1 MKRVISCVLLM
12 LVLTSNAFALEV
24 PTGTVVQNLNGSQ
37 QAIKTFTVSPEQD
50 PAALIEEPFEL
61 EGYLYTFAD
70 IVKSENPV
78 EEKRIHTEVITVETT
93 KDDLALILEQLK
105 PTIEYDDGRF
115 QGTLALDHTSLNTV
129 AAGYATKNYTVTETK
144 TIGQLDRNDMSYVPA
159 TTIKNGRT
167 LSLANVEWQVT
178 GTDLVGEAL
187 MPSQYQAVATYSA
200 KASYPTLKAVC
211 EGRELP
217 AYEAAAEFTA
227 QTSGELDN
235 LLSQLGGKPGAVQTL
250 EKLEQAEKTAEDKL
264 AALLEQLRGA
274 PQDDP
279 ALSAAVVKAAND
291 AESKRRQADAV
302 NKLVDAGLAQNQAE
316 AGALIARAV
325 SAAAERAEEVQTI
338 LGAWSDAPG
347 DMRKTD
353 ANAALLERVRDS
365 KTLQDISRYLG
376 RFREI
381 FAQGKRNGY
390 AYGRGEKYAL
400 ELGNDLSRALT
411 SELAMLA
418 VPETLP
424 LFLRKY
430 QHRQIKQYRRREPVY
445 KGAGDIICCLDE
457 SGSTAGD
464 LAAWGKAV
472 ALTLLEIAQSEGRK
486 FALVHFSGPGRFQ
499 TDVFLPGQSS
509 LEEKLHAAET
519 FLGGGTD
526 FQTPLAEAERLMR
539 EGGFENADIA
549 FITDGEC
556 SLPET
561 CVEMLQK
568 AQSELRFT
576 VTGILL
582 DEGNAGMDFSLK
594 PFCQNIYRTSELTGD
609 QIVGEIVLDRV

>member
-1 MKRVISCVLLM
+1 
-12 LVLTSNAFALEV
+12 
-24 PTGTVVQNLNGSQ
+24 
-37 QAIKTFTVSPEQD
+37 
-50 PAALIEEPFEL
+50 
-61 EGYLYTFAD
+61 
-70 IVKSENPV
+70 
-78 EEKRIHTEVITVETT
+78 
-93 KDDLALILEQLK
+93 
-105 PTIEYDDGRF
+105 
-115 QGTLALDHTSLNTV
+115 
-129 AAGYATKNYTVTETK
+129 
-144 TIGQLDRNDMSYVPA
+144 
-159 TTIKNGRT
+159 
-167 LSLANVEWQVT
+167 
-178 GTDLVGEAL
+178 
-187 MPSQYQAVATYSA
+187 
-200 KASYPTLKAVC
+200 
-211 EGRELP
+211 
-217 AYEAAAEFTA
+217 
-227 QTSGELDN
+227 
-235 LLSQLGGKPGAVQTL
+235 
-250 EKLEQAEKTAEDKL
+250 
-264 AALLEQLRGA
+264 
-274 PQDDP
+274 
-279 ALSAAVVKAAND
+279 
-291 AESKRRQADAV
+291 
-302 NKLVDAGLAQNQAE
+302 
-316 AGALIARAV
+316 
-325 SAAAERAEEVQTI
+325 
-338 LGAWSDAPG
+338 
-347 DMRKTD
+347 
-353 ANAALLERVRDS
+353 
-365 KTLQDISRYLG
+365 
-376 RFREI
+376 
-381 FAQGKRNGY
+381 
-390 AYGRGEKYAL
+390 
-400 ELGNDLSRALT
+400 
-411 SELAMLA
+411 MLA

-472 ALTLLEIAQSEGRK
+472 AMTLLEIAQSEGRK

-582 DEGNAGMDFSLK
+582 DEGNADMDFSLK

-609 QIVGEIVLDRV
+609 QIVGEIMLDRV

>member
-1 MKRVISCVLLM
+1 MLKPYRTIQDVLASRWVLSPPAERHQKTDRVLRS
-12 LVLTSNAFALEV
+12 TKLESSIYRD
-24 PTGTVVQNLNGSQ
+24 LR
-37 QAIKTFTVSPEQD
+37 AEDAAMDEIEQD
-50 PAALIEEPFEL
+50 AGKKLKSFPALSQDVFQSFYSLVPRRNEETSLSVAARKFNAPIL
-61 EGYLYTFAD
+61 EHMT
-70 IVKSENPV
+70 KSE
-78 EEKRIHTEVITVETT
+78 E
-93 KDDLALILEQLK
+93 
-105 PTIEYDDGRF
+105 
-115 QGTLALDHTSLNTV
+115 
-129 AAGYATKNYTVTETK
+129 
-144 TIGQLDRNDMSYVPA
+144 
-159 TTIKNGRT
+159 
-167 LSLANVEWQVT
+167 
-178 GTDLVGEAL
+178 
-187 MPSQYQAVATYSA
+187 
-200 KASYPTLKAVC
+200 YPTLKEVC

-217 AYEAAAEFTA
+217 AYEAASEFA
-227 QTSGELDN
+227 SEVSGELDD
-235 LLSQLGGKPGAVQTL
+235 LLPQLSGKQGALHTL
-250 EKLEQAEKTAEDKL
+250 EKLEQSEEQ
-264 AALLEQLRGA
+264 AAKRLNDLLEQRSA
-274 PQDDP
+274 SHRSDP
-279 ALSAAVVKAAND
+279 ALDADVVKAANE
-291 AESKRRQADAV
+291 AEGRHRQVAAV
-302 NKLVDAGLAQNQAE
+302 TKLIDDSALQGGDEIKSIVQA
-316 AGALIARAV
+316 AV
-325 SAAAERAEEVQTI
+325 ATAAERAEDVQGI
-338 LGAWSDAPG
+338 IGAWSSEPG
-347 DMRKTD
+347 NLKRTPENLALLKRVRES
-353 ANAALLERVRDS
+353 AALW
-365 KTLQDISRYLG
+365 DISKYLG
-376 RFREI
+376 RFREML
-381 FAQGKRNGY
+381 AQKKQNGY
-390 AYGRGEKYAL
+390 AYGRGEKYSL
-400 ELGNDLSRALT
+400 ELGDDLSRALT

-418 VPETLP
+418 APETLP

-499 TDVFLPGQSS
+499 TDVFLPRQSS
-509 LEEKLHAAET
+509 LEEKLRASET

-609 QIVGEIVLDRV
+609 QIVEEIVLDRV

>member
-1 MKRVISCVLLM
+1 M
-12 LVLTSNAFALEV
+12 LELIFQGFLEWAYGLALECWQYFSTALLDIMSMDFAYLKSHA
-24 PTGTVVQNLNGSQ
+24 PVVDEIMQILLAVGWALLIGNLVF
-37 QAIKTFTVSPEQD
+37 QALKSMAVGLGFEGEDPKLLFARTFVFAFLLLASPQICEIG
-50 PAALIEEPFEL
+50 LSMTSKIIELLQIP
-61 EGYLYTFAD
+61 D
-70 IVKSENPV
+70 
-78 EEKRIHTEVITVETT
+78 
-93 KDDLALILEQLK
+93 
-105 PTIEYDDGRF
+105 
-115 QGTLALDHTSLNTV
+115 
-129 AAGYATKNYTVTETK
+129 
-144 TIGQLDRNDMSYVPA
+144 
-159 TTIKNGRT
+159 
-167 LSLANVEWQVT
+167 
-178 GTDLVGEAL
+178 
-187 MPSQYQAVATYSA
+187 AV
-200 KASYPTLKAVC
+200 TLKAVC

>member
-1 MKRVISCVLLM
+1 MKKVISCVLLM
-12 LVLTSNAFALEV
+12 LVLTSNALALEV
-24 PTGTVVQNLNGSQ
+24 PTDTVVQNLNGSQ

-78 EEKRIHTEVITVETT
+78 EETQIHTEVITVETT

-115 QGTLALDHTSLNTV
+115 QG
-129 AAGYATKNYTVTETK
+129 
-144 TIGQLDRNDMSYVPA
+144 
-159 TTIKNGRT
+159 
-167 LSLANVEWQVT
+167 
-178 GTDLVGEAL
+178 
-187 MPSQYQAVATYSA
+187 
-200 KASYPTLKAVC
+200 
-211 EGRELP
+211 
-217 AYEAAAEFTA
+217 
-227 QTSGELDN
+227 N